1 MRDLVLNIRLA
12 QEVDI
17 PRLNPTP
24 DGVGLPVVR
33 MTGNCSGRGA
43 PKMTHEE
50 IMALV
55 MELDN
60 AKGGASDETWQK
72 LQTVG
77 ADIAAYYLEAYP
89 RFKKWQGRVELVC
102 GVTKY
107 SRTKDEAFRLGVLA
121 LADKAAIVRYRA
133 CGVLAYSLRRDAIP
147 FLETLL
153 SHPTKDTAEHAAAA
167 IDAINHQ
174 NHNYFIDRSHTGR
187 GFWVIN

>member
-1 MRDLVLNIRLA
+1 
-12 QEVDI
+12 
-17 PRLNPTP
+17 
-24 DGVGLPVVR
+24 
-33 MTGNCSGRGA
+33 
-43 PKMTHEE
+43 MTHDE
-50 IMALV
+50 ILALV

-60 AKGGASDETWQK
+60 AKGGASEETRK
-72 LQTVG
+72 NLETVG

-89 RFKKWQGRVELVC
+89 RFKKWQGRVELVYRA
-102 GVTKY
+102 TRY
-107 SRTKDEAFRLGVLA
+107 SRTRDEAYRLGVIA

-153 SHPTKDTAEHAAAA
+153 SHPAKDTAEHAAAA
-167 IDAINHQ
+167 IDAIRHQ